1 MANLPSLLVNAVTTF
16 DGKALAKG
24 EKAINSFAKNAA
36 KSLGLAF
43 GTAGVI
49 AFGKASVKAFS
60 EDETAAIRLTKAVEN
75 LGLSFEDTK
84 IKQFIADLESSAHVA
99 DDILRPA
106 FQSLISTTGSM
117 TRSQELLTLALDIS
131 AGSGVDAAE
140 VAKDLGLAYLGQ
152 TKGLAKYNT
161 GLSKAQL
168 TAASFNELQIQLT
181 NQYSG
186 QNAARLDTY
195 AGKVA
200 ALNIAYGNLQET
212 VGQAL
217 VEAFMKLS
225 GDTTVDELTDSVDNL
240 AESLAGVVELAG
252 AIATPFVGLAKLFN
266 NASEAYVKMLYKV
279 TGTPYFGKVADRQY
293 GGAAAEKYKAEDE
306 KANAKARAK
315 AEAEAVRREKERL
328 ALQKRSAIAE
338 KNKLSLSKAASV
350 FDTTRISLAAALKAT
365 YDKETKLRLEALMA
379 IEEDNGDLALK
390 KITELAA
397 LQKNNDL
404 AKLAGVKEINDS
416 TLLAI
421 NTQLLAELAA
431 IDKSEMAE
439 ADKELL
445 REEAFK
451 KYNAAITAAGELAA
465 KEQYSERVQIQLTE
479 IARLASLSNTTSALK
494 TEVLLREQAEL
505 SMIDRIAKAQ
515 KAADDARMKA
525 LQDYAA
531 ALGKIGTPAPGG
543 GDNPNRP
550 GGSGP
555 GSFLPAATL
564 ADVKAKEAADAV
576 AYFGESVTDV
586 LQTVEDSGL
595 FNALVNSFAGGSI
608 TSFNAGS
615 LKGTEGSVSNFTST
629 GAFDRDV
636 KVEVTIN
643 TAVGDPEA
651 IARVI
656 EDVLNQS
663 TYRGTAVNR
672 GTGDY
677 TAA

>member
-1 MANLPSLLVNAVTTF
+1 MAKLPSLLVNAVTTF
-16 DGKALAKG
+16 DGKALTKG
-24 EKAINSFAKNAA
+24 EKQIKGFEKNVKNLAQAFGVAFSVTALAQYGKNAVKA
-36 KSLGLAF
+36 FAASELEVAQLTTSVRNLGLAF
-43 GTAGVI
+43 ATPEINQYIDKLEAATGVNR
-49 AFGKASVKAFS
+49 
-60 EDETAAIRLTKAVEN
+60 DQL
-75 LGLSFEDTK
+75 
-84 IKQFIADLESSAHVA
+84 Q
-99 DDILRPA
+99 PA
-106 FQSLISTTGSM
+106 MLKLLQVTGSV
-117 TRSQELLTLALDIS
+117 TKSQELLNLAMDVS
-131 AGSGVDAAE
+131 AGTGTDLATTSEKLSQAYVGNF
-140 VAKDLGLAYLGQ
+140 KGLRSLNLGLTQAELASTDFEKVQQRLQVLFAGQ
-152 TKGLAKYNT
+152 
-161 GLSKAQL
+161 
-168 TAASFNELQIQLT
+168 
-181 NQYSG
+181 
-186 QNAARLDTY
+186 
-195 AGKVA
+195 GKVA
-200 ALNIAYGNLQET
+200 ADSY
-212 VGQAL
+212 VGS
-217 VEAFMKLS
+217 MNKLAVAS
-225 GDTTVDELTDSVDNL
+225 E
-240 AESLAGVVELAG
+240 
-252 AIATPFVGLAKLFN
+252 
-266 NASEAYVKMLYKV
+266 NASEKIGKSLLNALTALSGGKTIDDTISKIDTLSTAIAGLIDATVGLKAGEILQQYYGLNAGKIP
-279 TGTPYFGKVADRQY
+279 GGFGNRSLSAGNQDTQKAD
-293 GGAAAEKYKAEDE
+293 
-306 KANAKARAK
+306 AKARAK
-315 AEAEAVRREKERL
+315 AEADAARRAKELL
-328 ALQKRSAIAE
+328 ALQRKSAIAE
-338 KNKLSLSKAASV
+338 KNKIALSKAAAV

-431 IDKSEMAE
+431 IDKSKMAE
-439 ADKELL
+439 GDKELL

-515 KAADDARMKA
+515 KLADDARMRA

-531 ALGKIGTPAPGG
+531 ALGKIGTPAPDTGG
-543 GDNPNRP
+543 GGNR
-550 GGSGP
+550 GGGGP
-555 GSFLPAATL
+555 GSVMPASFAS
-564 ADVKAKEAADAV
+564 VKAKEAADAV
-576 AYFGESVTDV
+576 DYFSSSVTDAF
-586 LQTVEDSGL
+586 QTIDDSGA

-608 TSFNAGS
+608 TSLNAGS
-615 LKGTEGSVSNFTST
+615 LKGSEGSISNFTTT